1 MKIVETFVS
10 LQGEGIRQ
18 GMPCFFVRLAGC
30 NLRCRWCDTL
40 YALFGE
46 KEECKFQEMSLDT
59 ILNRDIKKAVTITC
73 GEPLI
78 SDGIVELTDELLR
91 LGHEVNIE
99 TNGAADIMEFMKD
112 LNIHDEDKLF
122 FTIDYK
128 LPSSQEEDKMLWS
141 NFESLMPWD
150 VVKFV
155 VADDNDFDK
164 MIEIVERLKRIYSS
178 EMPIIYINA
187 VFGEYD
193 LQKLAERIT
202 KEPILENAH
211 MGLQIHKVIWDPEK
225 RGV

>member
-1 MKIVETFVS
+1 MYKVVEIFQS
-10 LQGEGIRQ
+10 IEGEGKRAGRPATFI
-18 GMPCFFVRLAGC
+18 RLAGC
-30 NLRCRWCDTL
+30 NLRCRWCDTT

-46 KEECKFQEMSLDT
+46 KEECKYTEMSLDD
-59 ILNRDIKKAVTITC
+59 ILNRQIKPAVTITG

-78 SDGIVELTDELLR
+78 ADGIVELTDELLR
-91 LGHEVNIE
+91 MGHEVNIE
-99 TNGAADIMEFMKD
+99 TNGAADIMEFMRD

-128 LPSSQEEDKMLWS
+128 LPSSNEEDKMLWS

-164 MIEIVERLKRIYSS
+164 MIEIVEKLKRLYAD
-178 EMPIIYINA
+178 MPIIYINA

-193 LQKLAERIT
+193 LKKLAERIT

-211 MGLQIHKVIWDPEK
+211 MGLQIHKVIWDPKK